1 MNPYSTSEYQLAGFF
16 SSGSIGFLHFQDL
29 IMAILLG
36 FFGALGAWC
45 FQRIVNKIK
54 KGKDQ

>member
-1 MNPYSTSEYQLAGFF
+1 MQYSIKEYQLAGFF

-36 FFGALGAWC
+36 FFGAMGAYI
-45 FQRIVNKIK
+45 FQRVVNKVRGK
-54 KGKDQ
+54 KKK

>member
-1 MNPYSTSEYQLAGFF
+1 MQYSIKEYQLAGFF
-16 SSGSIGFLHFQDL
+16 SSGSIGLLHFQDL
-29 IMAILLG
+29 IMAVLLG

-54 KGKDQ
+54 KGKN

>member
-1 MNPYSTSEYQLAGFF
+1 MQISDTQYNLAGFF

-36 FFGALGAWC
+36 FFGAFGAYI
-45 FQRIVNKIK
+45 FQRIVNRNK
-54 KGKDQ
+54 KKK